1 MDTTTRTGS
10 PLRQRMIEDMRMRKL
25 EPRTQEGYI
34 RAVRKLT
41 AYLKRSPDTATV
53 EDLRNFQL
61 HLVDTGTSPITLNAT
76 LTGLKFFFDITLG
89 RGELM
94 ARMQP
99 VKLPR
104 TVPVVLSMQ
113 EAAALIA
120 AARNIKHQAALSVAY
135 GAGLRASEV
144 CRLKVG
150 DVDSERM
157 ALRVEQGKGAKDRY
171 AMLSPVVL
179 QRLRA
184 WWRVAHA
191 QGKMLPGGWLFPGL
205 DPMEP
210 LDCAA
215 AQPRRARRRRGR
227 GHHQARDDAHATS
240 LLRHAPAGAQ
250 GRHPRDPGP
259 AGPQE
264 ARDDIDLC
272 ARGHRPA
279 ARGDRPAGGTAALVV
294 RTAPW
299 GGPPWRSPTSSVHTA
314 RPGARP
320 SAAI

>member
-1 MDTTTRTGS
+1 MDTTTRAGT

-25 EPRTQEGYI
+25 EPKTQDAYV

-41 AYLKRSPDTATV
+41 VFLQHSPDTATV
-53 EDLRNFQL
+53 EELRNFQL

-76 LTGLKFFFDITLG
+76 LSGLRFFFDTTLG

-99 VKLPR
+99 VKMPR
-104 TVPVVLSMQ
+104 TVPVVLSTQ

-135 GAGLRASEV
+135 GSGLRASEV

-150 DVDSERM
+150 DVDSQRM

-184 WWRVAHA
+184 WWRIGHA
-191 QGKMLPGGWLFPGL
+191 QGKIFPNGWLFPGL
-205 DPMEP
+205 DPMDP
-210 LDCAA
+210 LTARQLNRAVHDAA
-215 AQPRRARRRRGR
+215 AAAGIAKRVTTHTLRHSFATHLLERKVDIRVIQVLL
-227 GHHQARDDAHATS
+227 GHKKLETTSIYAHVATD
-240 LLRHAPAGAQ
+240 LLREVI
-250 GRHPRDPGP
+250 GP
-259 AGPQE
+259 LE
-264 ARDDIDLC
+264 EL
-272 ARGHRPA
+272 
-279 ARGDRPAGGTAALVV
+279 
-294 RTAPW
+294 
-299 GGPPWRSPTSSVHTA
+299 PPKS
-314 RPGARP
+314 
-320 SAAI
+320 

>member
-25 EPRTQEGYI
+25 EARTQEGYI

-104 TVPVVLSMQ
+104 TVPVVLSMK

-120 AARNIKHQAALSVAY
+120 AARNVKHQAALSVAY

-184 WWRVAHA
+184 WWRIGHA
-191 QGKMLPGGWLFPGL
+191 QGRILPGGWLFPGL
-205 DPMEP
+205 DPMDP
-210 LDCAA
+210 LTARQLNRAVHDAA
-215 AQPRRARRRRGR
+215 AAAGIAKRVTTHTLRHSFATHLLERKVDIRVIQVLL
-227 GHHQARDDAHATS
+227 GHKKLETTSIYAHVATD
-240 LLRHAPAGAQ
+240 LLREVI
-250 GRHPRDPGP
+250 GP
-259 AGPQE
+259 LE
-264 ARDDIDLC
+264 EL
-272 ARGHRPA
+272 
-279 ARGDRPAGGTAALVV
+279 
-294 RTAPW
+294 
-299 GGPPWRSPTSSVHTA
+299 PPSS
-314 RPGARP
+314 
-320 SAAI
+320 

>member
-1 MDTTTRTGS
+1 MDTTTRAGS
-10 PLRQRMIEDMRMRKL
+10 PLRQRMLEDMRMRKL
-25 EPRTQEGYI
+25 EPRTQEAYI

-41 AYLKRSPDTATV
+41 VFLGRSPDSATV

-76 LTGLKFFFDITLG
+76 LTGLKFFFDTTLG

-104 TVPVVLSMQ
+104 TVPVVLSMK
-113 EAAALIA
+113 EAATLIA

-144 CRLKVG
+144 CRLKIG
-150 DVDSERM
+150 DVDSQRM

-184 WWRVAHA
+184 WWRIGHA

-210 LDCAA
+210 LTARQLNRAVHDAA
-215 AQPRRARRRRGR
+215 AAAGINKRVTTHTLRHSFATHLLERKVDIRVIQVLL
-227 GHHQARDDAHATS
+227 GHKKLETTSIYAHVATD
-240 LLRHAPAGAQ
+240 LLREVI
-250 GRHPRDPGP
+250 GP
-259 AGPQE
+259 LDE
-264 ARDDIDLC
+264 L
-272 ARGHRPA
+272 
-279 ARGDRPAGGTAALVV
+279 
-294 RTAPW
+294 
-299 GGPPWRSPTSSVHTA
+299 PPSS
-314 RPGARP
+314 
-320 SAAI
+320 